1 MLCFTAVA
9 VFFCYMNQLFLLCPA
24 IAFNETRT
32 EQKKHFCC
40 CALRVKSKESYKK
53 RSKCFIQC
61 FAGHQPKNRD
71 DVESPMEKYP
81 KRLMYLILHSKI
93 GKLAVALLFLIY
105 IVSSIYGTLNL
116 KHGLDTYNL
125 VSKDSY
131 YYKYGIWDKTYFTSD
146 PLLSVFIKD
155 SHQYHSPNFQSNIRS
170 LILSVMKDK
179 NIDDNFEINWLE
191 AYKISPFYFNTS
203 ENDFTIGLVNFLQS
217 PQGLMYSNDIVLNKT
232 NLKILSS
239 KVHLKTFD
247 LKTSEEKGDF
257 MIRIRHIEKQ
267 APFPCIIFSPMFILC
282 EQYIQIMPTTLQTV
296 GISGNSVNQI
306 FVHANFTCSFCSGT
320 DATEHYC
327 GNFWIHVLL
336 GPFSQ
341 FHDDDSSR
349 VECRVFG

>member
-1 MLCFTAVA
+1 M
-9 VFFCYMNQLFLLCPA
+9 
-24 IAFNETRT
+24 
-32 EQKKHFCC
+32 
-40 CALRVKSKESYKK
+40 
-53 RSKCFIQC
+53 
-61 FAGHQPKNRD
+61 
-71 DVESPMEKYP
+71 
-81 KRLMYLILHSKI
+81 
-93 GKLAVALLFLIY
+93 LAVALLFLIY

-320 DATEHYC
+320 DATEYYC

-349 VECRVFG
+349 DECRVFG